1 MRKNGPD
8 LKMVTQTEYLA
19 EISIYRWLL
28 KRVAKGKSLRA
39 TDLHTLQELGAE
51 LEALAKEK
59 ENPRSLKSGTARNLT
74 CLPRA
79 DLARYV
85 FRISAQTI
93 SKWVLKE
100 GMPRNDDGSYC
111 VADCVEWAMER
122 LENTEPGA
130 DDVDEALQRLTAFR
144 KERALKAKMER
155 EELEGKRFPRGE
167 VTAAW
172 CNR

>member
-1 MRKNGPD
+1 MALTTTWPVA
-8 LKMVTQTEYLA
+8 LMPEYEAVT
-19 EISIYRWLL
+19 
-28 KRVAKGKSLRA
+28 GK
-39 TDLHTLQELGAE
+39 D
-51 LEALAKEK
+51 
-59 ENPRSLKSGTARNLT
+59 P
-74 CLPRA
+74 A
-79 DLARYV
+79 D
-85 FRISAQTI
+85 
-93 SKWVLKE
+93 
-100 GMPRNDDGSYC
+100 MPRNDDGSYC

-130 DDVDEALQRLTAFR
+130 DDVDEALQWLTAFR